1 MLQSLAGSRSLLVG
15 VADTHSPP
23 PPAPLLWPA
32 QPQNPAICCHSSD
45 TLGAV
50 IDKLAAT
57 RIHRVYL
64 VDKTDKPIGVVS
76 LGDII
81 SVFVE
86 EPADFKKTHGI
97 SSSTGK

>member
-1 MLQSLAGSRSLLVG
+1 M
-15 VADTHSPP
+15 
-23 PPAPLLWPA
+23 WPA

-86 EPADFKKTHGI
+86 ETADFKKTHGI